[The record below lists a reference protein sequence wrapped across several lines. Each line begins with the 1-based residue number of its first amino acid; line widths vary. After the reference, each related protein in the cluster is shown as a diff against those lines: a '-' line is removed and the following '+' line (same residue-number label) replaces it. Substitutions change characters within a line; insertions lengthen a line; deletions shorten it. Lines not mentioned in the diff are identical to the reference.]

1 MIETAVYETTHYLIF
16 EKRANKTT
24 STHIP
29 VVLMQLEYTILTV
42 VVIIFIIIPV
52 VNVVVIAI
60 AVVIITTTTALI
72 VVLSVTLNYQ
82 CFSVTSPR
90 INPV

>member
-16 EKRANKTT
+16 EKRVNKTT

-42 VVIIFIIIPV
+42 VVIIFIILPV

-60 AVVIITTTTALI
+60 AVVIITATTTVLI
-72 VVLSVTLNYQ
+72 VVLSVTLTNQ
-82 CFSVTSPR
+82 CLTVLR
-90 INPV
+90 LLE

>member
-52 VNVVVIAI
+52 INVVVIAI
-60 AVVIITTTTALI
+60 AVVIITTTTTVLI
-72 VVLSVTLNYQ
+72 VVLSVTLTNQ
-82 CFSVTSPR
+82 CLTVLR
-90 INPV
+90 LLE